1 MTKAKTVAIVPL
13 NGTNYSTWKIQCRMA
28 LKKDGL
34 WTIVDGSETPP
45 DASAAAEYAK
55 FIARRD
61 RALAVIVLSVAPSLL
76 YLIGD
81 PESPVVVWKKLADQ
95 FEKKS
100 WANKLELR
108 RKLYSLRLKEG
119 ESVQEH
125 IKSLTETF
133 ESLSVI
139 GDSVSEEDR
148 VVYLLA
154 SLPESFS
161 MLVTAFEVV
170 PKMEVV
176 TERLLSKERKMKEQ
190 GESGSEVP
198 AKAMPSANR
207 PPKSKG
213 PVCYHCWKPGHIK
226 RNCCIQIA
234 EEKKAKESGH
244 TEHGQK
250 ANRAALRDSSVS
262 NDDGDA

>member
-1 MTKAKTVAIVPL
+1 MAEAKTVAIVPL

-34 WTIVDGSETPP
+34 WTIVDGSEAPP
-45 DASAAAEYAK
+45 DASAAADYTK
-55 FIARRD
+55 FVARRD
-61 RALAVIVLSVAPSLL
+61 CALAVIVLSVAPSLL

-81 PESPVVVWKKLADQ
+81 PKSPVVVWKKQADQ

-100 WANKLELR
+100 WSKKLELR
-108 RKLYSLRLKEG
+108 RKLCSLWLKVG
-119 ESVQEH
+119 ESVQKH

-139 GDSVSEEDR
+139 GDPVSEEDR

-161 MLVTAFEVV
+161 MLVTAFEANAEI

-176 TERLLSKERKMKEQ
+176 TERLLSEERKMKER
-190 GESGSEVP
+190 GESVGETP
-198 AKAMPSANR
+198 TKAMPSAHR
-207 PPKSKG
+207 PGPPRSK
-213 PVCYHCWKPGHIK
+213 VKCYHC
-226 RNCCIQIA
+226 
-234 EEKKAKESGH
+234 
-244 TEHGQK
+244 
-250 ANRAALRDSSVS
+250 
-262 NDDGDA
+262 